1 VEPATDPVN
10 MHDPSDSHVR
20 HSIEAHPSLVNL
32 PRPLGWFGSD
42 NQSGAH
48 PLVLEAVQRA
58 NAGYASGYGE
68 DPWTE
73 QAVDLFRERFGSE
86 IDVLFTYNG
95 TGANVTALQAL
106 LPKWGAVI
114 CPAGAHIDVDETGAP
129 EKILGAKLIDVPT
142 PDGKLRPE
150 QINEYIHFLGV
161 QHHVQPAVVSITQST
176 ELGTLYTVDEIAQI
190 AYVAH
195 SHGMLMHLDGARIS
209 NAVAA
214 LGCSPEA
221 MTFGAG
227 VDAVSFGGTK
237 NGLMF
242 GEAVLFK
249 DRTTAN
255 GAVYLRKQT
264 TQLASKMRFLSAQMI
279 ALLTDD
285 LWLQSAGSA
294 NAMALRLDQAVRS
307 IPGVQLDRPTVVN
320 SLFPIIPQAAIA
332 PLQEWVP
339 HYTWNEAINQVR
351 WVCSFDTTPADVDHF
366 AAGIS
371 AVLTSLP

>member
-1 VEPATDPVN
+1 VEPATDL
-10 MHDPSDSHVR
+10 
-20 HSIEAHPSLVNL
+20 HPALTSLA
-32 PRPLGWFGSD
+32 RPAGWFGSD

-48 PLVLEAVQRA
+48 PEVIDAVQRA
-58 NAGYASGYGE
+58 NAGFTSGYGD

-73 QAVDLFRERFGSE
+73 TAYDMFRERFGAD

-106 LPKWGAVI
+106 LPKYGAVI
-114 CPAGAHIDVDETGAP
+114 CPTGAHIDVDETGAP

-142 PDGKLRPE
+142 DNGKLRPE
-150 QINEYIHFLGV
+150 QINDYVHFIGV

-190 AYVAH
+190 AYIAH
-195 SHGMLMHLDGARIS
+195 SHGMLLHLDGARIA
-209 NAVAA
+209 NAIAA
-214 LGCSPEA
+214 LGCTPQA
-221 MTFGAG
+221 MTFDAG

-249 DRTTAN
+249 DRATAN

-285 LWLQSAGSA
+285 LWLKSAGAA
-294 NAMALRLDQAVRS
+294 NAMATRLDAAVRTV
-307 IPGVQLDRPTVVN
+307 PGVQLERPTEVN
-320 SLFPIIPQAAIA
+320 SLFPIIPREAID
-332 PLQEWVP
+332 PLQDWVP
-339 HYTWNEAINQVR
+339 HYTWNDAINQVR
-351 WVCSFDTTPADVDHF
+351 WVCSFNTTAEDVDQF
-366 AAGIS
+366 AAGVR
-371 AVLTSLP
+371 AVLASLT

>member
-1 VEPATDPVN
+1 MKPATTL
-10 MHDPSDSHVR
+10 
-20 HSIEAHPSLVNL
+20 HPALAAL
-32 PRPLGWFGSD
+32 PRPTGWFGSD
-42 NQSGAH
+42 NQSGVH
-48 PLVLEAVQRA
+48 PTILEAIQRA

-73 QAVDLFRERFGSE
+73 TAHDLFRERFGSDSE
-86 IDVLFTYNG
+86 VLFTYNG
-95 TGANVTALQAL
+95 TGANVTALQTL

-114 CPAGAHIDVDETGAP
+114 CPTGAHIDVDETGAP

-150 QINEYIHFLGV
+150 QINEYVHFLGV

-176 ELGTLYTVDEIAQI
+176 ELGTLYTVDEIAAI

-195 SHGMLMHLDGARIS
+195 SHGMLMHIDGARIG

-214 LGCSPEA
+214 LGCSPAA

-227 VDAVSFGGTK
+227 VDAISFGGTK

-249 DRTTAN
+249 DRATAN
-255 GAVYLRKQT
+255 GSVYLRKQT
-264 TQLASKMRFLSAQMI
+264 TQLASKMRFISAQMI

-285 LWLQSAGSA
+285 LWLKSAGAA
-294 NAMALRLDQAVRS
+294 NAMAARLDELVRN
-307 IPGVQLDRPTVVN
+307 IPGIQLDRPTVVN
-320 SLFPIIPQAAIA
+320 SLFPIVPRAVID
-332 PLQEWVP
+332 PLQDWVP
-339 HYTWNEAINQVR
+339 HYTWNDAIDQVR
-351 WVCSFDTTPADVDHF
+351 WVCSFDTTESDVLQF
-366 AAGIS
+366 ANGLRALVE
-371 AVLTSLP
+371 ATK